1 MLLSLGWSLKKIT
14 MTLLAL
20 YLLTLPCRLQLKVV
34 PTWELL
40 LVPLNLN
47 PSFFRKRYVNGRI
60 QWQNDVIQLSNFA
73 SSQPHAAYSAM
84 IHGLSS
90 RWTFLTR
97 TVCDLSSQL
106 VPLGEAIHLHLLPKF
121 CLHAPNDSEWAI
133 FALPIHQ
140 RGLGIFDPCKS
151 SQNNY
156 QFSTSVTSPL
166 ASAILNQFS
175 YFDSSILQQ
184 QRTLKQKALSTK
196 HQNLSQRFSE
206 FFSTLSNNLQ
216 LSLKLAG
223 EKGTSSWL
231 STLPLGCHGFALH
244 KGDICDELALRYGW
258 SPKTLPASCV
268 CGRSNNIEHV
278 LSYPNGSG
286 AFSTI
291 RHNNIQD
298 LTAEIMSEVCHD
310 VSTEPPHSTFEW

>member
-1 MLLSLGWSLKKIT
+1 MRSTVPLMQKLDGLATKVWFADDAATAAGSLAD
-14 MTLLAL
+14 LLACWKQL
-20 YLLTLPCRLQLKVV
+20 SGLGPGYGYYMNASKSWLVVKEDHYDTACIISADTSLHITTEGCPYLGAPLGSPEFKSIFLQEKVC
-34 PTWELL
+34 
-40 LVPLNLN
+40 
-47 PSFFRKRYVNGRI
+47 

-90 RWTFLTR
+90 HWTFLTR

-175 YFDSSILQQ
+175 CFDSSILQQ
-184 QRTLKQKALSTK
+184 QRTLKQEALSTK
-196 HQNLSQRFSE
+196 H
-206 FFSTLSNNLQ
+206 
-216 LSLKLAG
+216 
-223 EKGTSSWL
+223 
-231 STLPLGCHGFALH
+231 
-244 KGDICDELALRYGW
+244 
-258 SPKTLPASCV
+258 
-268 CGRSNNIEHV
+268 
-278 LSYPNGSG
+278 
-286 AFSTI
+286 
-291 RHNNIQD
+291 
-298 LTAEIMSEVCHD
+298 
-310 VSTEPPHSTFEW
+310 